1 MEYVISEGFLLT
13 WVIDPI
19 PNIRTVARISS
30 HQSGIT
36 SQELEEA
43 IPESLL
49 SKSVHLHW
57 IDKSPS
63 ENGQYTLTAKIEIDG
78 QMLLLRSKTS
88 DASLIEDWGVND
100 PTYHTNA
107 RLVALE
113 RILTD
118 PSNEDILLSI

>member
-1 MEYVISEGFLLT
+1 M
-13 WVIDPI
+13 
-19 PNIRTVARISS
+19 ARISS

-36 SQELEEA
+36 HQELQEA
-43 IPESLL
+43 IPDSLL
-49 SKSVHLHW
+49 SKDVHLHW

-63 ENGQYTLTAKIEIDG
+63 DNRLYTLTAKIEIDG
-78 QMLLLRSKTS
+78 QILLLSSKTS
-88 DASLIEDWGVND
+88 DAMLIEDWEVND

-118 PSNEDILLSI
+118 PANEDILLSL